1 MAFLIL
7 LLSSKSTEVV
17 TSRHASYPSR
27 VGTLHWYIRGMRQTR
42 ALGERDAHTSRTAVA
57 LEIAATDARIRIQT
71 FPCFVDNFVR
81 CQIPEQSARDRNR
94 NGRCSHCVRRGNG
107 HRRRRR
113 GVCVVVVL
121 GRCPRALP
129 VKRGSCSSRKLRYG
143 NVAIRPRVAEWSRVA
158 LVIYVVVG

>member
-42 ALGERDAHTSRTAVA
+42 ALGERDAQTSRTAVA

-71 FPCFVDNFVR
+71 FPCFVHNFVR

-94 NGRCSHCVRRGNG
+94 NGRCSHCVRRGNC
-107 HRRRRR
+107 HRC

-121 GRCPRALP
+121 GPWPRALP
-129 VKRGSCSSRKLRYG
+129 VKGGSCSSRKLRYG

-158 LVIYVVVG
+158 LAIYVVME